1 MRCAEEWRWR
11 AHVRSQVR
19 SGLSQAVYCEIY
31 DIPLR
36 VFAVW
41 RRRFWAEQVPPLH
54 WVPVCVSPAARRAG

>member
-11 AHVRSQVR
+11 AHARSQVR

-31 DIPLR
+31 DVPLR

-41 RRRFWAEQVPPLH
+41 RRRL
-54 WVPVCVSPAARRAG
+54 